1 MGLHITHSCVF
12 TYSAP
17 TLLSAGWQYP
27 RVWFACEIRQVER
40 QAFIIV
46 PAVHMIFFFY
56 VFLLVILSL
65 GYYFT
70 VVFIAR
76 FTTGVLWVLVLAI
89 GEQDPATAACL

>member
-1 MGLHITHSCVF
+1 M
-12 TYSAP
+12 
-17 TLLSAGWQYP
+17 
-27 RVWFACEIRQVER
+27 IRQAER

-46 PAVHMIFFFY
+46 PAVHVIFFN

-76 FTTGVLWVLVLAI
+76 FTTGVLWALVLAI